1 MTSVGRPWRGWILCA
16 VIIAT
21 GCAQPQLATDAPR
34 APAPS
39 PQAQAEQQLAAGQF
53 EAAAD
58 AYAALA
64 GSQGEPDATRARLQ
78 AALLTID
85 LRRDGIA
92 PLPAAAPGDPALESL
107 RVLASAAAALD
118 AGDAAAALAQL
129 DAMTQGAFDRYQR
142 GLYLRALGRAQL
154 ARGQAAPAVINLLAA
169 ESYPMP
175 DNRRGELTHAI
186 WDALSAAGI
195 DQVKAGL
202 PASAPH
208 AAGWVALAEAHAAH
222 AYAPVEFASAIA
234 AWQTAYPDHPA
245 QTLLI
250 AELLER
256 SEETTA
262 APTKIALLLPLQGP
276 LAGIA
281 NAIRDGFVAM
291 RFSGAISPPPEIIV
305 FDVNA
310 SNVVATLKAAAGSGV
325 NFAVGPLDKGALD
338 ALLAAGDPPVPILAL
353 NTAGKAPAASAR
365 VFQFGLRPEDE
376 AIDAAE
382 RAWQDGRR
390 RMIAMAPANDLG
402 WRLLSAFTARW
413 QALGGTVVEQVRFQ
427 SSVDAYAAAV
437 RQTFGLRQSEARA
450 AALRQLL
457 QRKLVFEPRP
467 RDDVDGIMLSAP
479 PVEARQILPQFRYFG
494 ASDLPIYA
502 TSLVYGGSRNPV
514 ADQDLNGVMFGDS
527 PWILGTG
534 DQALK
539 QVFATYWRG
548 NASDLRF
555 FAFGADAFRIIPYLA
570 QMRAQRGMRV
580 SGASGNLYLDSD
592 GLVRRSLTWA
602 RFNGGV
608 PVLLGGAT
616 AQ

>member
-1 MTSVGRPWRGWILCA
+1 MRSVGRPWRGWVLCA

-21 GCAQPQLATDAPR
+21 GCAQPQLATEAPR
-34 APAPS
+34 QTAPS
-39 PQAQAEQQLAAGQF
+39 PEAQAEQELAAGRF
-53 EAAAD
+53 EAAAA

-64 GSQGEPDATRARLQ
+64 RSLEEPAATRASLQ
-78 AALLTID
+78 AALLAID
-85 LRRDGIA
+85 LRIEGAA
-92 PLPAAAPGDPALESL
+92 PPPAATLADPALESL
-107 RVLASAAAALD
+107 RVLASAAVTLD
-118 AGDAAAALAQL
+118 AGDSATALAQL
-129 DAMTQGAFDRYQR
+129 DAMTQAAFDRYQR

-154 ARGQAAPAVINLLAA
+154 AQAQAAPAATNLLAA

-175 DNRRGELTHAI
+175 ANRRGELTHAI
-186 WDALSAAGI
+186 WDALGAAGLA
-195 DQVKAGL
+195 QVKPAL
-202 PASAPH
+202 PAGAPH

-222 AYAPVEFASAIA
+222 GHDPAEFASAIA
-234 AWQTAYPDHPA
+234 TWQAAYPEHPA

-250 AELLER
+250 AELLEG
-256 SEETTA
+256 SEEALA

-276 LAGIA
+276 LSGVA
-281 NAIRDGFVAM
+281 NAIRDGFLAM
-291 RFSGAISPPPEIIV
+291 RFSGAISPPPEILV

-310 SNVVATLKAAAGSGV
+310 SNVVSTLATAAGAGA
-325 NFAVGPLDKGALD
+325 NFAVGPLDKAALD
-338 ALLAAGDPPVPILAL
+338 ALLAAGNPPVPMLAL
-353 NTAGKAPAASAR
+353 NTATKAPAASGR

-402 WRLLSAFTARW
+402 WRLLSAFTTRW
-413 QALGGTVVEQVRFQ
+413 EALGGTVVEQVRFQ

-457 QRKLVFEPRP
+457 QRKLVFEPRR

-494 ASDLPIYA
+494 ANDLPIYA
-502 TSLVYGGSRNPV
+502 TSHVYSGTRNPV

-527 PWILGTG
+527 PWMLGAG

-539 QVFATYWRG
+539 QVFATHWRG
-548 NASDLRF
+548 SSSDMRF

-570 QMRAQRGMRV
+570 QMRAQQGMRV
-580 SGASGNLYLDSD
+580 SGASGNLYLDRD

-602 RFNGGV
+602 RFSGGV
-608 PVLLGGAT
+608 PVLLGGVAP
-616 AQ
+616 

>member
-1 MTSVGRPWRGWILCA
+1 MRSVSRPWRGWVLCA

-21 GCAQPQLATDAPR
+21 GCTQPQLATETPGTI
-34 APAPS
+34 APS
-39 PQAQAEQQLAAGQF
+39 PEAQAGQQLAAGQF
-53 EAAAD
+53 EAAAS
-58 AYAALA
+58 AYTALA
-64 GSQGEPDATRARLQ
+64 GSLAEPAASRARLQ
-78 AALLTID
+78 AALLKID
-85 LRRDGIA
+85 LRQEGVA
-92 PLPAAAPGDPALESL
+92 PPPVATPGDPALESQ

-118 AGDAAAALAQL
+118 AGDAATALAQL
-129 DAMTQGAFDRYQR
+129 DAMKQAAFDRYQR

-154 ARGQAAPAVINLLAA
+154 AQGQAAPAAINLVTA

-175 DNRRGELTHAI
+175 ANRRGELTHAI
-186 WDALSAAGI
+186 WDALGAAGLA
-195 DQVKAGL
+195 QVKPGL
-202 PASAPH
+202 PAGAPY
-208 AAGWVALAEAHAAH
+208 AAGWVALAEAYAAH
-222 AYAPVEFASAIA
+222 AYEPTEFASAIA
-234 AWQTAYPDHPA
+234 AWQAAYPDHPA

-256 SEETTA
+256 SEEATA

-281 NAIRDGFVAM
+281 NAIRDGFIAM
-291 RFSGAISPPPEIIV
+291 RFSGAISPAPEIVV

-310 SNVVATLKAAAGSGV
+310 SNVVATLGAAAASGV

-353 NTAGKAPAASAR
+353 NTATKPPASSGR

-376 AIDAAE
+376 AIDVAE

-402 WRLLSAFTARW
+402 WRLLSAFTTRW

-450 AALRQLL
+450 AALRRLL
-457 QRKLVFEPRP
+457 QRKLVFEPRR

-494 ASDLPIYA
+494 ATDLPIYA
-502 TSLVYGGSRNPV
+502 TSHVYGGARNPV

-527 PWILGTG
+527 PWMLGTG

-539 QVFATYWRG
+539 QVFATHWRG
-548 NASDLRF
+548 GTSDLRF

-570 QMRAQRGMRV
+570 QMRAQQGMRV
-580 SGASGNLYLDSD
+580 SGASGNLYLDRD

-602 RFNGGV
+602 RFSGGV
-608 PVLLGGAT
+608 PVLLGGA

>member
-1 MTSVGRPWRGWILCA
+1 MRSVSRPWRGWILCA

-34 APAPS
+34 TLAPS
-39 PQAQAEQQLAAGQF
+39 PQEQAEQQLAAGQF
-53 EAAAD
+53 EAAAA

-64 GSQGEPDATRARLQ
+64 GSQDEPAALRARLQ
-78 AALLTID
+78 AALLAID
-85 LRRDGIA
+85 LRRDGA
-92 PLPAAAPGDPALESL
+92 GLLPTATLGDPALESQ

-154 ARGQAAPAVINLLAA
+154 AQGQSAPATINLLKA
-169 ESYPMP
+169 EAYPMP
-175 DNRRGELTHAI
+175 PNRRGELTHAI

-195 DQVKAGL
+195 AQVKPGL
-202 PASAPH
+202 PADAPH

-234 AWQTAYPDHPA
+234 TWQAAYPDHPA

-256 SEETTA
+256 SEEATA

-291 RFSGAISPPPEIIV
+291 RFSGAISPPPEILV

-310 SNVVATLKAAAGSGV
+310 SNVVATLKAAAASGV

-353 NTAGKAPAASAR
+353 NTASKAPAATGR

-450 AALRQLL
+450 AALRRLL
-457 QRKLVFEPRP
+457 QRKLVFEPRR

-494 ASDLPIYA
+494 ANDLPIYA
-502 TSLVYGGSRNPV
+502 TSIVYGGTRNPV

-527 PWILGTG
+527 PWMLGTG

-548 NASDLRF
+548 NSSDLRF

-570 QMRAQRGMRV
+570 QMRVQQGMRV
-580 SGASGNLYLDSD
+580 SGASGNLYLDRD

-602 RFNGGV
+602 RFSGGV
-608 PVLLGGAT
+608 PVLLGGA